1 MLIIKLVVK
10 RIVFIYLIISSLN
23 NTAYAQ
29 APSIGQQDNLP
40 VVYQGNDSIKKTKKS
55 FIQSLKNLVGND
67 ISFLGSLGL
76 AKQSVNDY
84 GINSPVN
91 YLYNTVNNNTFKP
104 GFSAGFRID
113 GDYKKKHLYTFSVAI
128 NQISSGAKYKNK
140 YTQSPFLE
148 EFTRYKADNVFTT
161 LSIAARYKK
170 LLPISDMKKYKFY
183 AVAGPSLD
191 YKISASSNDNLLDG
205 TANRLIVNADLGT
218 EFDNNGYYVLFAHYK
233 WGNNMF
239 RSKAPVQLHRFE
251 LGISFKVKDIF

>member
-10 RIVFIYLIISSLN
+10 RIVFIYLIICSLN

-29 APSIGQQDNLP
+29 SIGQLDNLP
-40 VVYQGNDSIKKTKKS
+40 VVLYQGNDSIKKTKKS

-76 AKQSVNDY
+76 AKQSINDY

-113 GDYKKKHLYTFSVAI
+113 GDYKKKQLYTFSVAI
-128 NQISSGAKYKNK
+128 NQILSGAKYKNK

-148 EFTRYKADNVFTT
+148 EFTRYKADNIFTT
-161 LSIAARYKK
+161 LIIAARYKK
-170 LLPISDMKKYKFY
+170 LLPINDMKQYKFY

-205 TANRLIVNADLGT
+205 TANRFIVNADLGT

-239 RSKAPVQLHRFE
+239 RSMAPVQLHRFE